1 MAQSKDDIT
10 YGTAQ
15 ARVSEDDALRVAYK
29 HGTPLEAGKI
39 AESEQVDLFSSARNI
54 SKSSSATKDSSSS
67 QGHGNKDHNYHEQQK
82 RDPNNN
88 KEGGSTDF
96 VTGAPT
102 LPKKMPPTMAHKS

>member
-15 ARVSEDDALRVAYK
+15 ARVSEDEALRVAYK

-39 AESEQVDLFSSARNI
+39 AESEPVDLFSSAHNI
-54 SKSSSATKDSSSS
+54 SKSSNASEDSSSS
-67 QGHGNKDHNYHEQQK
+67 QSHGNKDHRHEQQQH
-82 RDPNNN
+82 DSNNN
-88 KEGGSTDF
+88 KEGDSTDF